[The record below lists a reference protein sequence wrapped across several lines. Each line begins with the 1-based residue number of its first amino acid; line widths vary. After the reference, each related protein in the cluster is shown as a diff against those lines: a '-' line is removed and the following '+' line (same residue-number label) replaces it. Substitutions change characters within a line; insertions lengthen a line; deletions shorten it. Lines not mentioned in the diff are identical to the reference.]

1 MLKSEEIPEGEE
13 PLWMKATSPL
23 EGDFHT
29 DELAGSAEKEVEI
42 PAWLAGYGEGEE
54 PVEEQAPPVP
64 ESSCHTSSES

>member
-1 MLKSEEIPEGEE
+1 MLKPEEIQEGDE

-29 DELAGSAEKEVEI
+29 DELAGNVEKEVEI

-54 PVEEQAPPVP
+54 PAEE
-64 ESSCHTSSES
+64 